1 MNDNE
6 LRDKRS
12 ELKRREILNIM
23 NIIWKDIYFNIK
35 LVDILRDRYSD
46 DGYLVRR
53 LIEMEE
59 KMYAIENLENEIS
72 KSYAGGDSDE

>member
-12 ELKRREILNIM
+12 KLKRREILNIM

>member
-1 MNDNE
+1 MNDSE
-6 LRDKRS
+6 LRNKRT

-35 LVDILRDRYSD
+35 LLDILRERYND
-46 DGYLVRR
+46 DGYLMRR

-72 KSYAGGDSDE
+72 KSYAGGYEE